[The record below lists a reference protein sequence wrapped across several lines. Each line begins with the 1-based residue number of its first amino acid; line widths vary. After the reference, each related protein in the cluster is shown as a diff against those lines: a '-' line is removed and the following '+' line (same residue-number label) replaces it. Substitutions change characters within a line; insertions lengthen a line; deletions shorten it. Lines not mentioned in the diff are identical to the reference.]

1 MKKGIFYRKFPYGE
15 NVYVLASVLSQNF
28 CFGRT
33 SFGENLEQ
41 SQTIDFEG
49 KILKLMEI

>member
-28 CFGRT
+28 GFGRT
-33 SFGENLEQ
+33 SFGENSCRAKQLI
-41 SQTIDFEG
+41 SEG
-49 KILKLMEI
+49 KI